1 MNLSEPRRRASTAE
15 RETVSHSYTEPAD
28 ARASEPVGLYGHVPF
43 CTTKCGY
50 CDFYSLPMA
59 GRNPVPLVDALLRE
73 LQARA
78 APVADRLSTVFLGG
92 GTPTL
97 LPIRELQRL
106 LEAINA
112 LLGGRSLDEFTVEA
126 NPATVDEAKIAVLVE
141 AGVSRISFGAQSF
154 HPDELAALE
163 RIHDPADTARSVALA
178 RRGGLCE
185 LNLDL
190 MFGIPGQSLDS
201 FDESLSRALDL
212 GPDHLSVYGLTY
224 EPGTPLKVQL
234 DRGLITPCD
243 EPLER
248 DMYCHAIDRLT
259 AAGFEHY
266 EISNFARPNRRCRH
280 NLAYWHNHP
289 YVGIGPSAASFRNG
303 ERTRNVPNITRYLA
317 MMRDGQSAVI
327 ETERLEPLAFAGET
341 AMVTLRLID
350 GIDRRDFRETTG
362 FDPFAIFAEPIQQ
375 HTAGGLIVVEGDRFR
390 LTREGLLLADA
401 VIADFLSP
409 ASAGT

>member
-1 MNLSEPRRRASTAE
+1 M
-15 RETVSHSYTEPAD
+15 
-28 ARASEPVGLYGHVPF
+28 
-43 CTTKCGY
+43 
-50 CDFYSLPMA
+50 
-59 GRNPVPLVDALLRE
+59 PLK
-73 LQARA
+73 
-78 APVADRLSTVFLGG
+78 
-92 GTPTL
+92 
-97 LPIRELQRL
+97 
-106 LEAINA
+106 INA
-112 LLGGRSLDEFTVEA
+112 LLCGRSLDEFTVEA